1 MGRIKAGS
9 STGLYDANGEEIF
22 EGQYVYTEDGKKWR
36 VNAYKQAIPYGEGAA
51 VKLSD
56 LLKQGVT
63 IMEPVSAETAA
74 DAFKGMGEA
83 IGELGSAIDS
93 LFPDT
98 EKDGRGNVVVTE
110 PEAGTDYSP
119 EARIAKL
126 EKEKADLLK
135 KVAELQKVVAE
146 TGEDYGRLER
156 EWKRCKAQVADLLMQ
171 LAEEDSELHTVRT
184 ELEALKEAEPLNPM
198 QEASSQELADEL
210 RRRGWTVK
218 ATKLVEI

>member
-63 IMEPVSAETAA
+63 IMEPVSTETAA

-98 EKDGRGNVVVTE
+98 EKDDRGNVVVTE
-110 PEAGTDYSP
+110 PEVGTDYSP

-126 EKEKADLLK
+126 EKEN
-135 KVAELQKVVAE
+135 
-146 TGEDYGRLER
+146 
-156 EWKRCKAQVADLLMQ
+156 ADLLMQ
-171 LAEEDSELHTVRT
+171 LKEKHYELYTVRM
-184 ELEALKEAEPLNPM
+184 ELEALKEAVPLKPRR
-198 QEASSQELADEL
+198 EATDQELADEL

-218 ATKLVEI
+218 ATKLMEI

>member
-63 IMEPVSAETAA
+63 IMEPVSTETAA
-74 DAFKGMGEA
+74 DAFRGMGDA

-110 PEAGTDYSP
+110 PED
-119 EARIAKL
+119 RIESNLEGKVAKL
-126 EKEKADLLK
+126 EEEKADLLK
-135 KVAELQKVVAE
+135 KVAELQKVVSNKDEA
-146 TGEDYGRLER
+146 YGMLER
-156 EWKRCKAQVADLLMQ
+156 EWKRKRNKADF
-171 LAEEDSELHTVRT
+171 
-184 ELEALKEAEPLNPM
+184 PLNDVSD
-198 QEASSQELADEL
+198 QDLADEL

-218 ATKLVEI
+218 ATKLIEI

>member
-63 IMEPVSAETAA
+63 IMEPVSTETAA

-83 IGELGSAIDS
+83 IGQLGSAIDS

-98 EKDGRGNVVVTE
+98 EKDDRGNVVVTE
-110 PEAGTDYSP
+110 PED
-119 EARIAKL
+119 RIEGNLEGKVAKL
-126 EKEKADLLK
+126 EEEKAELLK
-135 KVAELQKVVAE
+135 KVAELQKVVADKDE
-146 TGEDYGRLER
+146 AYGMLER
-156 EWKRCKAQVADLLMQ
+156 EWKRNKTD
-171 LAEEDSELHTVRT
+171 H
-184 ELEALKEAEPLNPM
+184 ALNM
-198 QEASSQELADEL
+198 VSDQELATEL
-210 RRRGWTVK
+210 RFRGWDVK
-218 ATKLVEI
+218 ATKLIEL

>member
-63 IMEPVSAETAA
+63 IMEPVSTETAA

-110 PEAGTDYSP
+110 PEAL
-119 EARIAKL
+119 R
-126 EKEKADLLK
+126 
-135 KVAELQKVVAE
+135 
-146 TGEDYGRLER
+146 
-156 EWKRCKAQVADLLMQ
+156 
-171 LAEEDSELHTVRT
+171 
-184 ELEALKEAEPLNPM
+184 EAEPLKTM
-198 QEASSQELADEL
+198 QEATSQDLADEL
-210 RRRGWTVK
+210 RRRGCTVK
-218 ATKLVEI
+218 ATKLMEI

>member
-63 IMEPVSAETAA
+63 IMEPVNAETAA
-74 DAFKGMGEA
+74 DAFKGMGDA

-110 PEAGTDYSP
+110 PEVRTEDSP
-119 EARIAKL
+119 EDRIAKL
-126 EKEKADLLK
+126 EKDKADLLM
-135 KVAELQKVVAE
+135 L
-146 TGEDYGRLER
+146 
-156 EWKRCKAQVADLLMQ
+156 
-171 LAEEDSELHTVRT
+171 LAEKDYDLDTVRT
-184 ELEALKEAEPLNPM
+184 ELEALKEAKPLKPM
-198 QEASSQELADEL
+198 QEVTSQELADEL

-218 ATKLVEI
+218 ATKLMEI

>member
-63 IMEPVSAETAA
+63 IMEPVSTETAA

-110 PEAGTDYSP
+110 PEDRTEDSP
-119 EARIAKL
+119 EDRIAKL
-126 EKEKADLLK
+126 EADKADLQL
-135 KVAELQKVVAE
+135 
-146 TGEDYGRLER
+146 R
-156 EWKRCKAQVADLLMQ
+156 
-171 LAEEDSELHTVRT
+171 LAEITHELYTVRKH
-184 ELEALKEAEPLNPM
+184 LEALKEAEPLKPM
-198 QEASSQELADEL
+198 QEVTSQELADEL

-218 ATKLVEI
+218 ATKLMEL

>member
-63 IMEPVSAETAA
+63 IMEPVSTETAA
-74 DAFKGMGEA
+74 DAFKGMGDA

-98 EKDGRGNVVVTE
+98 EKDDRGNVVVTE
-110 PEAGTDYSP
+110 PADRIEGNP

-126 EKEKADLLK
+126 EAEKADLLMTLAQK
-135 KVAELQKVVAE
+135 DHEL
-146 TGEDYGRLER
+146 Y
-156 EWKRCKAQVADLLMQ
+156 
-171 LAEEDSELHTVRT
+171 TVRT
-184 ELEALKEAEPLNPM
+184 HLETLREAEPLKPM
-198 QEASSQELADEL
+198 TEASSQELADEL

-218 ATKLVEI
+218 ATKLMEL

>member
-63 IMEPVSAETAA
+63 IMEPVSTETAA
-74 DAFKGMGEA
+74 DAFKGMGDA
-83 IGELGSAIDS
+83 IGQLGSAIDS

-98 EKDGRGNVVVTE
+98 EKDDRGNVVVTE
-110 PEAGTDYSP
+110 PEERIEDSP

-126 EKEKADLLK
+126 EEEKADLLK

-156 EWKRCKAQVADLLMQ
+156 EWKRC
-171 LAEEDSELHTVRT
+171 RT
-184 ELEALKEAEPLNPM
+184 ELEALKEAELLNPM
-198 QEASSQELADEL
+198 SPQELADEL

-218 ATKLVEI
+218 ATKLMEL